1 MNNDE
6 TRLTIQ
12 VYLTEAETYRS
23 QGETAPAIA
32 LYGEAAKEA
41 EQIGWPEKQLEAL
54 YNMGTLLQEV
64 GAKRRDK
71 AQMGE
76 AITALQQGLEIASR
90 LGDQSSIGVL
100 LISLGFA
107 CANAEQDIEAI
118 DYFKA
123 ASTSALDSAGFETAY
138 SALSTLGVLLSNL
151 NRPAE
156 AVPYY
161 EKALEMARRQT
172 EERAAE
178 ADTLANLSVAYEKSG
193 RIPDAITALQAYRK
207 ILYEVGDV
215 RVKNADRMIKQLKG
229 QL

>member
-6 TRLTIQ
+6 AHLTIQ
-12 VYLTEAETYRS
+12 VYITEAEAYRS
-23 QGETAPAIA
+23 QGETATAIA
-32 LYGEAAKEA
+32 LFGEAAKEA
-41 EQIGWPEKQLEAL
+41 AQIGWPEKQLEAL

-76 AITALQQGLEIASR
+76 AIAALQKGLEIASQ
-90 LGDQSSIGVL
+90 LGEQNSRGVL

-107 CANAEQDIEAI
+107 CANAERDIEAI

-123 ASTSALDSAGFETAY
+123 AIRLGLDNLEFETAY
-138 SALSTLGVLLSNL
+138 SALSTLGILLSNL
-151 NRPAE
+151 NRSAE

-161 EKALEMARRQT
+161 EKALEMARRQP

-178 ADTLANLSVAYEKSG
+178 AETLANLSVAYEKSG
-193 RIPDAITALQAYRK
+193 RIPDAITALQAHRK

-215 RVKNADRMIKQLKG
+215 RVKNADRMIKELKSQL
-229 QL
+229 